1 MQKNEDIA
9 SSAAEGAQ
17 DVENLAPAGNG
28 GAEGAGEADPRA
40 TARQA
45 LSAKMAAAAFGEIVA
60 LFMRSPGHK
69 HYSLSDLEWMVLPAV
84 MSNQFAFAN
93 AKAKNNAS
101 LSVPVGVA
109 LWARVSE
116 EVDAEIS
123 SNLDRPLRLRPD
135 QWSSGDINW
144 LVDVIAGP
152 EVGRALVD
160 QLSRTAFAGKEFKMR
175 VADKEGNRTV
185 RTMQGA
191 DPDAAAEEEKAE
203 AEEA

>member
-1 MQKNEDIA
+1 MQDNEDIA

-17 DVENLAPAGNG
+17 DVENLDPAGNG
-28 GAEGAGEADPRA
+28 GGGEEADPRA
-40 TARQA
+40 AARQA
-45 LSAKMAAAAFGEIVA
+45 LNAKMAAAAFGEIVA

-84 MSNQFAFAN
+84 MANQFAFAN
-93 AKAKNNAS
+93 AKAKNNTS

-175 VADKEGNRTV
+175 VADKEGKRTV
-185 RTMQGA
+185 RTMTGA
-191 DPDAAAEEEKAE
+191 DPDAAAEEPAE